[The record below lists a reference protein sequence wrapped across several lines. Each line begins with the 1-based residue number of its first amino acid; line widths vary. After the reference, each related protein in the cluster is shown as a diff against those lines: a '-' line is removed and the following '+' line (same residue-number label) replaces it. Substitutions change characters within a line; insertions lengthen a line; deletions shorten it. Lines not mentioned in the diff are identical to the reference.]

1 MTVTK
6 HFFTFFLGILLT
18 AAIAGCGGN
27 DRPSPASNRTVELTD
42 QVDFLDYDGEVIS
55 TVRVAIAD
63 TENKRNLGLMN
74 VHELPDD
81 GGMLFLFD
89 DETERSFWMANTP
102 LPLDII
108 YINRNKEIVKIYHR
122 TSPYSERQLP
132 SGEPAQYVVEV
143 NGGYAREHDIREGM
157 KVDF

>member
-1 MTVTK
+1 MNFNRDSLI
-6 HFFTFFLGILLT
+6 FFAGIVFLFSLI
-18 AAIAGCGGN
+18 GCGNGE
-27 DRPSPASNRTVELTD
+27 RSAPESSRTIELTD
-42 QVDFLDYDGEVIS
+42 SVDFLDRDGEVIS

-74 VHELPDD
+74 VHDLPED

-89 DETERSFWMANTP
+89 DEEERSFWMANTP

-108 YINRNKEIVKIYHR
+108 YVNRNKEIVKIYHR
-122 TSPYSERQLP
+122 TNPYSERLLP

-157 KVDF
+157 RIDF

>member
-1 MTVTK
+1 MNFKSESITIIV
-6 HFFTFFLGILLT
+6 GIIFLLT
-18 AAIAGCGGN
+18 LIGCGNGE
-27 DRPSPASNRTVELTD
+27 RSAPGSTRTIELTD
-42 QVDFLDYDGEVIS
+42 SVDFLDRDGEVIS

-74 VHELPDD
+74 VHDLPED

-89 DETERSFWMANTP
+89 DEQERSFWMANTP

-108 YINRNKEIVKIYHR
+108 YVNRNKEIVRIYHR
-122 TSPYSERQLP
+122 TNPYSERLLP

-143 NGGYAREHDIREGM
+143 NGGYARNHDIREGM
-157 KVDF
+157 SIDF

>member
-1 MTVTK
+1 MPVTK
-6 HFFTFFLGILLT
+6 PFITIFLGLFLT
-18 AAIAGCGGN
+18 FSFAGCGG
-27 DRPSPASNRTVELTD
+27 DDQPSPGSSRTVDLTD
-42 QVDFLDYDGEVIS
+42 TVDFLDDDGEVIS

-89 DETERSFWMANTP
+89 NEEERSFWMANTP

-108 YINRNKEIVKIYHR
+108 YVNRNMEIVKIYHR
-122 TSPYSERQLP
+122 TSPYSEQQLP

-157 KVDF
+157 RIDF

>member
-1 MTVTK
+1 MRLTGI
-6 HFFTFFLGILLT
+6 FLLITLLLFQF
-18 AAIAGCGGN
+18 GCGN
-27 DRPSPASNRTVELTD
+27 DDETTERSGRTIDLTD
-42 QVDFLDYDGEVIS
+42 TVDFLDEQGDTIS

-63 TENKRNLGLMN
+63 TPNKRNLGLMN

-89 DETERSFWMANTP
+89 EEEEQSFWMANTP
-102 LPLDII
+102 LSLDII
-108 YINRNKEIVKIYHR
+108 YVSSDKEIVKIYHR
-122 TSPYSERQLP
+122 TSPYSEQQLP

-157 KVDF
+157 RIDF